1 MRWGAG
7 RPALHLFWCSMNVL
21 PEVLIDQI
29 VAYSA
34 SNTNTVTITI
44 NARADH
50 YVVIDQV
57 IFSADTTPQSNASHV
72 VITNTANNSVVTKWD
87 LQDSGAQQVTF
98 KDGLVASSLGGG
110 ASAVMVAAQ
119 PSSDNHVTVL
129 YR

>member
-1 MRWGAG
+1 
-7 RPALHLFWCSMNVL
+7 MNVL

-29 VAYSA
+29 VAYGA
-34 SNTNTVTITI
+34 SNTNTITVTI

-72 VITNTANNSVVTKWD
+72 TITNTASNAVVTKWD
-87 LQDSGAQQVTF
+87 IPDANVSQVVF

-110 ASAVMVAAQ
+110 TSVVMVAAQ
-119 PSSDNHVTVL
+119 PSADNHITVL